1 MEDGVI
7 DEERWGWLEQGAD
20 ECTGEQ

>member
-7 DEERWGWLEQGAD
+7 DEERWGAFAQEAD